1 MKTKLLAAVMAIL
14 INTGFIQAQAKPA
27 DTVVI
32 KVGEASKVTFMIQNQ
47 KDLETLKKYD
57 FQAVVSDL
65 IKKLEARDTTANKV
79 ASEAY
84 LKKDSVVVS
93 DSQKPEEEL
102 TENWTNDDEQGDDDD
117 DDDWHHHERHH
128 RGTYHSINFDLGMNN
143 YVTGNGFPDQDNS
156 LYTVKPW
163 GSWYVGINSV
173 QRTRM
178 VNKFFLE
185 WSLGVSWY
193 NFKFE
198 NEKTQITKDDN
209 SVIFSENP
217 LDVDFTKSKLTAA
230 YVQAALVPLIDF
242 GASKRKPSIFNGRS
256 SDSFRIGFGPYVGYR
271 IDSYTKQVY
280 ELDDDKEKPKD
291 HDNFYLNNLR
301 YGLRLQV
308 GFDDIDLFF
317 NYDLNELYTE
327 NKGPKLN
334 AFSFGVSF

>member
-1 MKTKLLAAVMAIL
+1 MKKKLLVIIAIL
-14 INTGFIQAQAKPA
+14 ITGTMLQAQTKPA

-32 KVGEASKVTFMIQNQ
+32 KVGEGSKVTFMIQNQ

-57 FQAVVSDL
+57 FQAVVTDL
-65 IKKLEARDTTANKV
+65 INKLEKRDTTANKV
-79 ASEAY
+79 SSEAY
-84 LKKDSVVVS
+84 LKKDSVVVA
-93 DSQKPEEEL
+93 DRQKSEEV
-102 TENWTNDDEQGDDDD
+102 TEDWTTDNKNDDD

-173 QRTRM
+173 QRTRLAT
-178 VNKFFLE
+178 KFFME

-193 NFKFE
+193 NFKFQ

-217 LDVDFTKSKLTAA
+217 LDVDFNKSKLTAA
-230 YVQAALVPLIDF
+230 YVQAAIVPLIDF
-242 GASKRKPSIFNGRS
+242 GANKRKPGIFNGRS
-256 SDSFRIGFGPYVGYR
+256 SDSFRFGLGPYIGYR

-280 ELDDDKEKPKD
+280 EFENDKKKIKD

-301 YGLRLQV
+301 YGLRLQL
-308 GFDDIDLFF
+308 GFDDVDLFF
-317 NYDLNELYTE
+317 NYDLNELYME

>member
-1 MKTKLLAAVMAIL
+1 MRTKLLVTVIAIL
-14 INTGFIQAQAKPA
+14 INGNFILAQTKPA

-32 KVGEASKVTFMIQNQ
+32 KVGESSKVTFMIQNQ

-57 FQAVVSDL
+57 FQAVVNDL
-65 IKKLEARDTTANKV
+65 IKKLEERDTTANKAA
-79 ASEAY
+79 ASSY

-93 DSQKPEEEL
+93 DSQKSENE
-102 TENWTNDDEQGDDDD
+102 TQENWTDDDGDDDK
-117 DDDWHHHERHH
+117 WHHHKQHN

-178 VNKFFLE
+178 ANKFFLE

-217 LDVDFTKSKLTAA
+217 LDVDFNKSKLTAA

-256 SDSFRIGFGPYVGYR
+256 SDSFRFGFGPYVGYR

-280 ELDDDKEKPKD
+280 ELDGDKEKPKD

-301 YGLRLQV
+301 YGLRLQL
-308 GFDDIDLFF
+308 GFDDVDLFF

>member
-1 MKTKLLAAVMAIL
+1 MRKKLLVAVLTIL
-14 INTGFIQAQAKPA
+14 ITGNFIQAQTKPA

-32 KVGEASKVTFMIQNQ
+32 KVGDASKVTIVIQNQ

-57 FQAVVSDL
+57 FQAVVTDL
-65 IKKLEARDTTANKV
+65 IKKLEARDTTSNKV
-79 ASEAY
+79 ASETY

-93 DSQKPEEEL
+93 DSQKSEEVH
-102 TENWTNDDEQGDDDD
+102 TKNWTNDEEQGDDDD
-117 DDDWHHHERHH
+117 DDWSHREQHH

-143 YVTGNGFPDQDNS
+143 YVTGNGFPDEDNS

-178 VNKFFLE
+178 ADKFFLE

-198 NEKTQITKDDN
+198 NEKTQIMKDDN
-209 SVIFSENP
+209 SVIFAENP
-217 LDVDFTKSKLTAA
+217 LDVDFIKSKLTVA

-242 GASKRKPSIFNGRS
+242 GGSRRKPSIFNGRS
-256 SDSFRIGFGPYVGYR
+256 SDSFRIGLGPYIGYR

-280 ELDDDKEKPKD
+280 ELDGDRKKPKD
-291 HDNFYLNNLR
+291 RDNFYLNNLR

-308 GFDDIDLFF
+308 GFDNIDLFF

-327 NKGPKLN
+327 NRGPKLN